1 MCYGRRMNRYGGLT
15 VVNRSRKRN
24 VPTAA
29 WGGFTECSK
38 GTPRACRRLDISVDS
53 CAYDYWGFDG
63 VRLSLDNVVNFTVCG
78 VLDAY

>member
-29 WGGFTECSK
+29 WGDFTECSK

-78 VLDAY
+78 VLDVY